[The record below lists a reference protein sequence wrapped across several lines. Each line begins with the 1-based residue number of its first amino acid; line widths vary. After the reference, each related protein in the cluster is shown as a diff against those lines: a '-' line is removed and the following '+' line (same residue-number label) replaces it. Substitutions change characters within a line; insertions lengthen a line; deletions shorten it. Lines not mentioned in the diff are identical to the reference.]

1 MDATQAVILAII
13 QGITEFLPISSSG
26 HLILTPL
33 FFDWPD
39 QGLWFDVAANTGS
52 MLAVVL
58 YFRRDVAELLAGFW
72 RSLRERS
79 LVDNPM
85 GHLAWGIG
93 WATIPAGL
101 AGLAFKDY
109 VENYARDPRLIAFT
123 LIFYA
128 LLLAWAD
135 RVGKREKEM
144 GQMSWR
150 TAVLIGVAQALALVP
165 GTSRS
170 GITITAGLFSGFT
183 REAAA
188 RFSFLLSIP
197 IGILAAGLDLVEL
210 IKANLTLE
218 AWGIL
223 LLGVVVSAVVS
234 YLVIDWLLGWLRRQS
249 LTVFVVYRILLGG
262 FVVYALVL

>member
-1 MDATQAVILAII
+1 MDAIQAVVLAVI

-52 MLAVVL
+52 MLAVLL
-58 YFRRDVAELLAGFW
+58 YFRQDVAHLLQGFF
-72 RSLRERS
+72 RSIRERS
-79 LVDNPM
+79 LTNNPE
-85 GHLAWGIG
+85 GALAWGIG

-101 AGLAFKDY
+101 AGLAFKDM
-109 VENYARDPRLIAFT
+109 VENHARDPKLIAFT
-123 LIFYA
+123 LTFYA

-135 RVGKREKEM
+135 LTGKRQKDVL
-144 GQMSWR
+144 QMRWR
-150 TAVLIGVAQALALVP
+150 EAILIGVAQALALVP

-170 GITITAGLFSGFT
+170 GITITMGLFAGFT

-197 IGILAAGLDLVEL
+197 IGILAAGLDAVEL
-210 IKANLTLE
+210 VRANLTLHQ
-218 AWGIL
+218 WGIL
-223 LLGVVVSAVVS
+223 LLGVGVSALVS
-234 YLVIDWLLGWLRRQS
+234 YLVIDWLLGWLRKQS
-249 LTVFVVYRILLGG
+249 LMVFVVYRLFLGG
-262 FVVYALVL
+262 FVWYTLVR